1 MRTKHIH
8 ALSSPTASSRH
19 RLGLLAAAL
28 IAAASACDSAA
39 PPTSTVTRQATAA
52 ARPTETAAH
61 RPPDPPTEPAT
72 DPPQPTDTA
81 MPRPTG
87 TAEPLVPAGCV
98 EAQVV
103 DVVDGDTINVR
114 IEGQE
119 YAVRYIGI
127 DTLETHHAEKG
138 VEWMGPEATQANE
151 DLVSGRTVYLEKDV
165 SETDHYGRL
174 LRYVYCVDG
183 TFVNETLVRRGYA
196 QSSTYPPDVAHQDL
210 FLRAQR
216 EAREAERGLWGPR
229 PTETTEGGAP
239 RFDCS
244 GNLYNCSD
252 FSTQAEAQMCYDYC
266 QALGRGDVH
275 WLDDD
280 CDGVA
285 CESLP

>member
-1 MRTKHIH
+1 MHSQD
-8 ALSSPTASSRH
+8 SSPPTATSTYH
-19 RLGLLAAAL
+19 LGLLAMAL
-28 IAAASACDSAA
+28 IAAASACGLE
-39 PPTSTVTRQATAA
+39 PLTPTTTC
-52 ARPTETAAH
+52 RP
-61 RPPDPPTEPAT
+61 T

-81 MPRPTG
+81 MPRPTV

-103 DVVDGDTINVR
+103 EVVDGDTINVR

-127 DTLETHHAEKG
+127 DAPETRHPEKG

-174 LRYVYCVDG
+174 LRYVYCADG
-183 TFVNETLVRRGYA
+183 TFVNAALVRRGYA

-229 PTETTEGGAP
+229 PTETTEKEAP
-239 RFDCS
+239 RCDCS
-244 GNLYNCSD
+244 DNLYNCSD
-252 FSTQAEAQMCYDYC
+252 FDTQAEAQMCYDYC